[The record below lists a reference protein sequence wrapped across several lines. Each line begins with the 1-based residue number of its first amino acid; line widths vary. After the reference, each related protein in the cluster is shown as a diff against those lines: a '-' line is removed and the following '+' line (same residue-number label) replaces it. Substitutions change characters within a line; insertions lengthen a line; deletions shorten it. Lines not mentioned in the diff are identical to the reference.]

1 MEIYARKILY
11 ICIKPITMLRLSLII
26 ATYNR
31 AELLLTALQSVVEQ
45 DAPKTDWEC
54 VVVNNNS
61 TDDTAQRFEE
71 FAAAHPDVQLR
82 MVCEK
87 RQGLS
92 YARNRGIGESVG
104 EYIAII
110 DDDERIAPGFISS
123 YIALFDST
131 PDAVAA
137 GGPIVAEYPSGKP
150 RWMSHFTERPIA
162 NTMYFGDKVRL
173 FPQGRIPGGGN
184 MAIRRSG
191 VKRYGVFD
199 TSLGYVG
206 EQLIG
211 GEECDLFERLQIAEA
226 KYYYVPG
233 AVMYH
238 IIPKEKLTREYLSR
252 LSYNVGVSQLRRAR
266 YYHRI
271 GRVKFME
278 CVKWIVTLLL
288 AIVYGLTLQWGKAK
302 HLLIMRYQITRG
314 LWSKNI

>member
-1 MEIYARKILY
+1 
-11 ICIKPITMLRLSLII
+11 MLRLSLVV

-31 AELLLTALQSVVEQ
+31 AESLITALQSVVQ
-45 DAPKTDWEC
+45 QTAPKDEWEC

-61 TDDTAQRFEE
+61 TDDTTERFKA
-71 FAAAHPDVQLR
+71 FAEAHPDVRLR
-82 MVCEK
+82 MVDEV

-92 YARNRGIGESVG
+92 FARNRGIGESEG

-110 DDDERIAPGFISS
+110 DDDERIAPDFISS
-123 YIALFDST
+123 YISLFDST
-131 PDAVAA
+131 PDAMAA

-150 RWMSHFTERPIA
+150 RWMSRFTERPIA
-162 NTMYFGDKVRL
+162 NTMYFGDKVTL
-173 FPQGRIPGGGN
+173 FPAGRIPGGGN
-184 MAIRRSG
+184 MAIRRSAIR
-191 VKRYGVFD
+191 RYGVFD

-238 IIPKEKLTREYLSR
+238 IIPKEKLTQEYLSR

-271 GRVKFME
+271 GRMKFKE
-278 CVKWIVTLLL
+278 CIKW
-288 AIVYGLTLQWGKAK
+288 AITIALMAWYGITLQWSKAK
-302 HLLIMRYQITRG
+302 YLFIMRRQISRG
-314 LWSKNI
+314 LWSKNIM

>member
-1 MEIYARKILY
+1 
-11 ICIKPITMLRLSLII
+11 MLRLSLIV

-31 AELLLTALQSVVEQ
+31 AESLITALQSVVEQ
-45 DAPKTDWEC
+45 TAPKEEWEC

-61 TDDTAQRFEE
+61 TDDTAARFKT
-71 FAAAHPDVQLR
+71 FAEAHPDVQLR
-82 MVCEK
+82 MVDER

-92 YARNRGIGESVG
+92 YARNRGIGESEG

-110 DDDERIAPGFISS
+110 DDDERIAPDFIAS

-131 PDAVAA
+131 SDAMAA

-150 RWMSHFTERPIA
+150 RWMSCFTERPIA
-162 NTMYFGDKVRL
+162 NTMYFGDKVTL
-173 FPQGRIPGGGN
+173 FPAGRIPGGGN
-184 MAIRRSG
+184 MAIRRSAIR
-191 VKRYGVFD
+191 RYGVFD

-238 IIPKEKLTREYLSR
+238 IIPKEKLTQEYLSR
-252 LSYNVGVSQLRRAR
+252 LSYNVGVSKLRRAR
-266 YYHRI
+266 YYHRK
-271 GRVKFME
+271 GREKAME
-278 CVKWIVTLLL
+278 CVKWAATILLMMW
-288 AIVYGLTLQWGKAK
+288 YGITLQWRKAK
-302 HLLIMRYQITRG
+302 YLFIMRRQITRG
-314 LWSKNI
+314 LWSNDI

>member
-1 MEIYARKILY
+1 
-11 ICIKPITMLRLSLII
+11 MLRLSLIV

-31 AELLLTALQSVVEQ
+31 AESLITALQSVVEQ
-45 DAPKTDWEC
+45 TAPKEEWEC

-61 TDDTAQRFEE
+61 TDDTAARFKT
-71 FAAAHPDVQLR
+71 FAEAHPDVQLR
-82 MVCEK
+82 MVDEQ

-92 YARNRGIGESVG
+92 YARNRGIGESDG

-110 DDDERIAPGFISS
+110 DDDERIAPDFIAS

-131 PDAVAA
+131 SDAMAA

-150 RWMSHFTERPIA
+150 RWMSSFTERPIA
-162 NTMYFGDKVRL
+162 NTMYFGDKVTL
-173 FPQGRIPGGGN
+173 FPAGRIPGGGN
-184 MAIRRSG
+184 MAIRRSAIR
-191 VKRYGVFD
+191 RYGVFD

-206 EQLIG
+206 EKLIG

-238 IIPKEKLTREYLSR
+238 IIPKEKLTQEYLSR
-252 LSYNVGVSQLRRAR
+252 LSYNVGVSKLRRAR

-271 GRVKFME
+271 GREKAME
-278 CVKWIVTLLL
+278 CMKWVATILLMMW
-288 AIVYGLTLQWGKAK
+288 YGITLQWRKAK
-302 HLLIMRYQITRG
+302 YLFIMRRQITRG
-314 LWSKNI
+314 LWSNDI

>member
-1 MEIYARKILY
+1 
-11 ICIKPITMLRLSLII
+11 MLRLSLVI

-31 AELLLTALQSVVEQ
+31 AESLITALRSVVEQ
-45 DAPKTDWEC
+45 TAPKDEWEC

-61 TDDTAQRFEE
+61 TDSTEE
-71 FAAAHPDVQLR
+71 HFKAFAEAHPDVQLR
-82 MVCEK
+82 MVNEV

-92 YARNRGIGESVG
+92 FARNRGIVESEA

-110 DDDERIAPGFISS
+110 DDDERIAPDFISS
-123 YIALFDST
+123 YINLFDST

-150 RWMSHFTERPIA
+150 CWMSRFTERPIA
-162 NTMYFGDKVRL
+162 NTMYFGDKVTV
-173 FPQGRIPGGGN
+173 FPAGRIPGGGN
-184 MAIRRSG
+184 MAIRRSAIR
-191 VKRYGVFD
+191 RYGVFD

-211 GEECDLFERLQIAEA
+211 GEECDLFERLQIAQA

-238 IIPKEKLTREYLSR
+238 IIPKEKLTQEYLSR

-271 GRVKFME
+271 GNVKAKE
-278 CVKWIVTLLL
+278 CVKWLATLLIMVWY
-288 AIVYGLTLQWGKAK
+288 ALTLQWSKAK
-302 HLLIMRYQITRG
+302 YLFVMRKQITRG

>member
-1 MEIYARKILY
+1 
-11 ICIKPITMLRLSLII
+11 MLRLSLVI

-31 AELLLTALQSVVEQ
+31 AESLLVALQSVIEQ
-45 DAPKTDWEC
+45 DAPRNEWEC

-61 TDDTAQRFEE
+61 TDATEERFAE
-71 FAAAHPDVQLR
+71 FAAAHPDVKLR
-82 MVCEK
+82 MVKEM

-92 YARNRGIGESVG
+92 YARNRGIGESEG

-110 DDDERIAPGFISS
+110 DDDERIAPEFISS

-137 GGPIVAEYPSGKP
+137 GGPIVAEYPLGKP
-150 RWMSHFTERPIA
+150 RWMSRFTERPIA
-162 NTMYFGDKVRL
+162 NTMYFGDEVCL
-173 FPQGRIPGGGN
+173 FPAGRIPGGGN
-184 MAIRRSG
+184 MALRRSA
-191 VKRYGVFD
+191 VRRYGVFD

-211 GEECDLFERLQIAEA
+211 GEESDLFERLQIAEA

-238 IIPKEKLTREYLSR
+238 IIPKEKLTEEYLSR

-271 GRVKFME
+271 GRVKAKE
-278 CVKWIVTLLL
+278 CVKWLATLLIM
-288 AIVYGLTLQWGKAK
+288 AWYAVTLQWNKAK
-302 HLLIMRYQITRG
+302 HLFIMRKQITRG
-314 LWSKNI
+314 IWSKNI

>member
-1 MEIYARKILY
+1 
-11 ICIKPITMLRLSLII
+11 MLRLSLVI

-31 AELLLTALQSVVEQ
+31 ADSLLTALQSVVEQ
-45 DAPKTDWEC
+45 DAPKDQWEC

-61 TDDTAQRFEE
+61 TDDTAARFKE
-71 FAAAHPDVQLR
+71 FAEAHPDVTLR
-82 MVCEK
+82 MVDEV

-110 DDDERIAPGFISS
+110 DDDERIAPEFISS
-123 YIALFDST
+123 YISLFDST

-137 GGPIVAEYPSGKP
+137 GGPIVAEYPSGRP
-150 RWMSHFTERPIA
+150 RWMSCFTERPIA

-173 FPQGRIPGGGN
+173 FPAGRIPGGGN
-184 MAIRRSG
+184 MALRRDA
-191 VKRYGVFD
+191 VRRYGVFD

-206 EQLIG
+206 ESLVG
-211 GEECDLFERLQIAEA
+211 GEESDLFERLRIADA
-226 KYYYVPG
+226 KYYYVPK

-238 IIPKEKLTREYLSR
+238 IIPKEKLTKEYLSR

-271 GRVKFME
+271 GRIKAKE
-278 CVKWIVTLLL
+278 CVKWAVTLMLM
-288 AIVYGLTLQWGKAK
+288 VWYGITLQWGKAK
-302 HLLIMRYQITRG
+302 YLFVMRRQITRG
-314 LWSKNI
+314 IWSKNI